1 MRIQSIDVARGLCIA
16 LVVWGHNHQFGDTH
30 ANHVLGMIRMPLMFF
45 IAGSFMSNRQ
55 SWATLLNTK
64 AHALLKPFLVMALIQ
79 APVRMALG
87 QTTLES
93 LIVGLVAGGGHFLP
107 WIFSLWY
114 LPHLWW
120 VFILGYAIITYG
132 GLDRL
137 SQNSKIIVL
146 AACVILGNLVLEWA
160 QAWGALPFQAQALP
174 RDLALFL
181 LGYACKTWL
190 GAWTLSWQR
199 LALPP
204 ITMASS
210 YWLLTHV
217 YANASPEI
225 HAAWTTLTCFAG
237 MALMMSIANGLS
249 QFRAIRQILS
259 ECGRESIFILL
270 FHFPL
275 QNASTTVWAKLLP
288 SEPWCVATL
297 SWLCAV
303 GLSIAAARLMR
314 MNRWSASLWL
324 PMAQAKCTGRAP
336 LAVPVTAGSGT
347 AKPAT
352 ARLDHLEPGLASA
365 SPYVKR

>member
-45 IAGSFMSNRQ
+45 IAGSFMSTRQ

-64 AHALLKPFLVMALIQ
+64 AHALLKPFVVMALIQ

-87 QTTLES
+87 QTTIES
-93 LIVGLVAGGGHFLP
+93 LIIGLVAGGGHFLP

-132 GLDRL
+132 GLERL
-137 SQNSKIIVL
+137 PQPSKVIVL
-146 AACVILGNLVLEWA
+146 AVCVILGNLILERTA
-160 QAWGALPFQAQALP
+160 AWGALPFQAQALP

-181 LGYACKTWL
+181 LGHACKTWL
-190 GAWTLSWQR
+190 GSWTFTWQR
-199 LALPP
+199 LALPA
-204 ITMASS
+204 ITIAAS

-225 HAAWTTLTCFAG
+225 HAIWITLTCFAG

-249 QFRAIRQILS
+249 QFHAINQVLS

-275 QNASTTVWAKLLP
+275 QNTCTAVWAKLLP
-288 SEPWCVATL
+288 GEPWGVATL

-303 GLSIAAARLMR
+303 TLSVAAARLMR
-314 MNRWSASLWL
+314 MNWLSASLWL
-324 PMAQAKCTGRAP
+324 PMSQAKRAGRTP
-336 LAVPVTAGSGT
+336 LAASVTVGSG
-347 AKPAT
+347 AARPAT
-352 ARLDHLEPGLASA
+352 VRLDHLEPGLASA
-365 SPYVKR
+365 SSYVKP